1 MARID
6 IRLGGSGGQGTI
18 TAAAIL
24 GYAAV
29 YAGKKAVQTKSYG
42 PEARGGA
49 ARGEVVISDE
59 DINYVKVLKSDIL
72 VALTQEAC
80 DKFVV
85 DAKEGSIVIVDDFLV
100 KNKPQGNFKLYS
112 LPIIKTAAEDVGK
125 SMVANIVTLGV
136 VNELANLIDY
146 EKLEKGVLSKVPKGT
161 EELNK
166 KALQAGIELAR
177 KAKK

>member
-1 MARID
+1 MGRID
-6 IRLGGSGGQGTI
+6 IRISGSGGQGTI

-59 DINYVKVLKSDIL
+59 EINYVKVIKSDIL

-80 DKFVV
+80 DKFIDDVK
-85 DAKEGSIVIVDDFLV
+85 DGSIVIVDDFMV
-100 KNKPQGNFKLYS
+100 KNKPKGNFKLYS
-112 LPIIKTAAEDVGK
+112 LPIIKTAAEDIGK

-136 VNELANLIDY
+136 INELASLLDY
-146 EKLEKGVLSKVPKGT
+146 EKLEKVYSAKFQKVLKNLTKSS
-161 EELNK
+161 
-166 KALQAGIELAR
+166 QSR
-177 KAKK
+177 C